1 MADGIIPI
9 RWLALPPVVVVA
21 ALAEPLAAAGAQA
34 ERGRPREHHP
44 QVELV
49 EPAEAVELVEVQ
61 QPAVAVLE
69 AAEAEVV
76 QQPRPQHRRIF
87 SVPSRICCMSP
98 I

>member
-49 EPAEAVELVEVQ
+49 EVP